1 MIAPLPATPQVPI
14 VNIASTA
21 QSEDGQTLFREWR
34 RHDESTRSSWTLS
47 GNKRELFEELRDVLS
62 EGYQDNW
69 DGFDAIE
76 VMRRTA
82 QNAAEFILAFPP
94 NLCKPELGI
103 SPRGDVSFDWA
114 QSASRVVSVAISHDR
129 KISYGWVNRNEH
141 GHGGYAFTGL
151 FDPALFQR
159 IQDVLG

>member
-1 MIAPLPATPQVPI
+1 MIAPLPPTPQKPI

-21 QSEDGQTLFREWR
+21 QSKDGQTLFQQWRE
-34 RHDESTRSSWTLS
+34 HDESTQRSWILS
-47 GNKRELFEELRDVLS
+47 ENKRELFEELRDILS
-62 EGYQDNW
+62 EGYRDDW

-82 QNAAEFILAFPP
+82 QTAAEFIIAFPP

-103 SPRGDVSFDWA
+103 SPQGDISFDWA

-129 KISYGWVNRNEH
+129 KISYGWVNRSQH
-141 GHGGYAFTGL
+141 GHGGYAFTGV
-151 FDPALFQR
+151 FDPELFQR